1 MTRNRSRLILWICVE
16 IAFIALL
23 LVGSFYDF
31 KISLALTGTTRDAH
45 TNAIIFEA
53 AGWAKVFEAFFE
65 WPAYFL
71 AAFSLCVISYNL
83 RKKAG
88 DTKFFIAVV
97 VADAIALALM
107 FAGWRSTFKD
117 ILGDV
122 SWWHYL
128 IMIALALF
136 FTAMIKLIVGRL
148 PKKALVKMI
157 VPAFVTAVTLGIM
170 FLGIEVIKA
179 VWGRVRFREIA
190 AANDVELFTSWFKP
204 NWFSGSKSFPSGH
217 TANMTSMLLILIWL
231 PRETSEKTRRT
242 VYAVVL
248 SIATLL
254 AFSRICAG
262 AHYLTDVLFG
272 FMISFIICQF
282 VIVKYEKAVY
292 GDAFA
297 PKIKRAP
304 KPSAPTKRRPTHG
317 AKQPAAKKISPAADI
332 LYSKDGDTEWPY
344 QESYKSMYDADPPKR
359 ATLPAREAEPIR
371 PVRQTSFSLDQ
382 ARAEQAER
390 EATLAAQA
398 DVEAKKLEDG
408 LKLATTGEIRKLADI
423 SVPIVPKQDASKQ
436 TSKPKRKKSSNKKKT
451 AAPPKRTAVQMH
463 FVYDDENKTLT
474 TDLSDE

>member
-1 MTRNRSRLILWICVE
+1 MGE
-16 IAFIALL
+16 
-23 LVGSFYDF
+23 SFR
-31 KISLALTGTTRDAH
+31 G
-45 TNAIIFEA
+45 
-53 AGWAKVFEAFFE
+53 VFRV
-65 WPAYFL
+65 
-71 AAFSLCVISYNL
+71 SLCVISYNL

-88 DTKFFIAVV
+88 DTKFLIAVIV
-97 VADAIALALM
+97 VDAITLALM

-117 ILGDV
+117 ILADV

-128 IMIALALF
+128 IMVALALF
-136 FTAMIKLIVGRL
+136 FTVMIKLIVGRL
-148 PKKALVKMI
+148 PKKTLVKMI

-170 FLGIEVIKA
+170 FLGIEVIKT
-179 VWGRVRFREIA
+179 VWGRVRFRELA
-190 AANDVELFTSWFKP
+190 AANNLDLFTSWFKP

-231 PRETSEKTRRT
+231 PRETSEKTRR
-242 VYAVVL
+242 VIYAVIL
-248 SIATLL
+248 SIAALL

-272 FMISFIICQF
+272 FIISFIICQF
-282 VIVKYEKAVY
+282 VIVKYERAVY
-292 GDAFA
+292 GAAFA
-297 PKIKRAP
+297 PKVKKAP
-304 KPSAPTKRRPTHG
+304 KPLTTQKSRPARR
-317 AKQPAAKKISPAADI
+317 AKQSESKRIAPAADI

-344 QESYKSMYDADPPKR
+344 QESYKSVYDTDQPKR

-371 PVRQTSFSLDQ
+371 PIRQTSFSLDQ

-398 DVEAKKLEDG
+398 DVEAKKLEEG
-408 LKLATTGEIRKLADI
+408 LKLASTGEIKKLADI

-436 TSKPKRKKSSNKKKT
+436 TSKPKRKKSPGKKKT